1 MCRVCSLHALPAGE
15 MSELAT
21 DILQWMTSL
30 PAVWAYAIIL
40 VISYGENVVPPIPGD
55 MVVVFG
61 GYLVGVGRLDFFLVV
76 ILSTIG
82 GVLGF
87 MTMYAIGYKIGD
99 AVMDPLRLR
108 WIPKDQIARAQ
119 RWLEKWGYGIV
130 AVNRF
135 LSGLRSVIS
144 LTVGMAHTEPWITA
158 LFATLSA
165 LVWTALIAYGGF
177 AVGDNWQ
184 VILVYLR
191 DYGRVVI
198 GLLVVVAVIYLARL
212 YVRRRTS

>member
-1 MCRVCSLHALPAGE
+1 
-15 MSELAT
+15 MSELGT
-21 DILQWMTSL
+21 DILEWMTSL
-30 PAVWAYAIIL
+30 PAVWAYATIL

-82 GVLGF
+82 GALGF

-108 WIPKDQIARAQ
+108 WIPKGQIARAQ

-130 AVNRF
+130 AMNRF

-158 LFATLSA
+158 LFATLSS

-184 VILVYLR
+184 LILVYLR
-191 DYGRVVI
+191 DYGRIVLA
-198 GLLVVVAVIYLARL
+198 LLVVAALVQLVRWYA
-212 YVRRRTS
+212 RRRKS